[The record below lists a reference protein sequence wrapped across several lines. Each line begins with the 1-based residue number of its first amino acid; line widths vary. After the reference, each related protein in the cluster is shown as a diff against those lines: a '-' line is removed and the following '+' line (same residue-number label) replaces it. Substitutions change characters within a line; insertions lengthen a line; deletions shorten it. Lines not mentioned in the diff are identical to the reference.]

1 MDTILDQFEHLITT
15 VQLQTQDRKPYLSIS
30 GPCPR
35 TDNHSSALNE
45 LNERLISLTE
55 KLECRYVQNMTSFKY
70 ADGNIDESLYYD
82 NVHLSRKGTNR
93 LVERLSGIPGLC
105 KSQQPTTE
113 MRHYVQPQHRRKNF
127 HSRQYHQNR
136 LGQSSYPR
144 QHTRHTP
151 SPRNVNTALNRASS
165 HGDCDNV
172 AHPTLYRQN
181 SYIDRGCY
189 FCGEQNHTTKRCRY
203 DKPIECRQCG
213 LKGHKEKFCHFR

>member
-1 MDTILDQFEHLITT
+1 
-15 VQLQTQDRKPYLSIS
+15 
-30 GPCPR
+30 
-35 TDNHSSALNE
+35 
-45 LNERLISLTE
+45 
-55 KLECRYVQNMTSFKY
+55 MTSFKY

-151 SPRNVNTALNRASS
+151 SPLNVNTALNRASS